1 MRDSNQEKGQR
12 KDEKVDIDWVK
23 KKNKRTK
30 VEIEVEEKETR
41 GKCDNS
47 KKVCD
52 ETWLIKRNFMMRV
65 FERNLK

>member
-30 VEIEVEEKETR
+30 VKIEVEEKETR
-41 GKCDNS
+41 GNMIVAKWFVM
-47 KKVCD
+47 KHG
-52 ETWLIKRNFMMRV
+52 
-65 FERNLK
+65 